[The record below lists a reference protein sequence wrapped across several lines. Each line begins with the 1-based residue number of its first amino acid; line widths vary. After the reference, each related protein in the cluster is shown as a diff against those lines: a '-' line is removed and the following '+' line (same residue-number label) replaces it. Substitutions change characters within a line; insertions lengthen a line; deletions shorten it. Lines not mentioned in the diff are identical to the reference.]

1 MIPSESKPEGGGSR
15 LPISAAALAAM
26 VVAALA
32 VGAWLVPLGGQ
43 REGAAELLVFDPLG
57 GARCEVA
64 FGPLEN
70 FLARSLERPL
80 QLVVA
85 DNLSAFRHRAASAD
99 IILCSDWVGLSLAG
113 DAFAPLAAGRRHAP
127 QNLRPRSVLV
137 YRKEAGLLARP
148 WIDAPERTI
157 LGDSLSLAAM
167 GALGHNGKAAVNDQS
182 WPVAL
187 RSCVCGPDPFDH
199 GPALH
204 AARLGCFDYA
214 VVRQWAAER
223 FLISG
228 LLSPL
233 EWEVAELTGPVPDV
247 VVLASRR
254 LSAGKRTRLR
264 DALVGLGRSQDQPS
278 VQAEAVRTGL
288 ATIGL
293 AGFNMLLEADFDQLR
308 RRFVRRWPQGEG

>member
-1 MIPSESKPEGGGSR
+1 MTPSENRAEGSGSR
-15 LPISAAALAAM
+15 LPINAAVLAAL

-32 VGAWLVPLGGQ
+32 VAAWLVPPEG
-43 REGAAELLVFDPLG
+43 RRDGAAELLIFDPLG
-57 GARCEVA
+57 GARSEAA
-64 FGPLEN
+64 FGPLGI

-80 QLVVA
+80 QIVVA

-99 IILCSDWVGLSLAG
+99 IVLCSDWVGLSLAG

-137 YRKEAGLLARP
+137 YRKEAGLLAQP
-148 WIDAPERTI
+148 WFDAPERTI

-167 GALGHNGKAAVNDQS
+167 GALGRNTEAAATDQS
-182 WPVAL
+182 WLAAL
-187 RSCVCGPDPFDH
+187 RNCACGPDPFDH

-214 VVRQWAAER
+214 VVRQWTAER
-223 FLISG
+223 FLTCG

-233 EWEVAELTGPVPDV
+233 DWEVAELTGPVPDV

-308 RRFVRRWPQGEG
+308 RRFVRRWPLGKG